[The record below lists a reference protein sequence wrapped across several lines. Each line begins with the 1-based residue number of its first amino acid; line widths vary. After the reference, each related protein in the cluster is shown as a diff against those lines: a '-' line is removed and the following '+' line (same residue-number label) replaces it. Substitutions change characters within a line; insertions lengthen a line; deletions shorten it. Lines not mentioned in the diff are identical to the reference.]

1 MAVIYLWLESQAGVP
16 LSDWALVV
24 LVVINA
30 FVVYVFGLHIS
41 RDLAEML
48 LHLPRPDFV
57 ASHLSLQDR
66 VNRIIA
72 HPPAVLAGLVYGGAL
87 GLGAYTIA
95 PHQTN
100 ETLRIAFGLFVCA
113 GSSMIGFGFWAVYRY
128 WRGFLRVLPT
138 VPLDILNLSQE
149 PVPAFLRFNSR
160 VVLLCAFVGS
170 MAILGL
176 ALADYKSTPPIIIF
190 SICTFLTVGATYAV
204 PTIPLSNRLNR
215 LRSEELDKIERQI
228 SLHIAAL
235 TDPDVSTEGLKK
247 LHELREAQSIVSG
260 IKTLPPGGQISVSAT
275 AFVTALS
282 FLPAGIQYIQ
292 QMMAVPVQ

>member
-1 MAVIYLWLESQAGVP
+1 MAIIYLWLEATAGVP
-16 LSDWALVV
+16 LSDWALVA

-30 FVVYVFGLHIS
+30 YVVYVFGLHIS

-57 ASHLSLQDR
+57 PDGLDIQGR

-72 HPPAVLAGLVYGGAL
+72 HPPAVLAGILYGAAL
-87 GLGAYTIA
+87 GAGAYIIA

-113 GSSMIGFGFWAVYRY
+113 GSSMIGFGLWAIFRF

-138 VPLDILNLSQE
+138 LELDILNLSKE

-215 LRSEELDKIERQI
+215 LRSEELDKIEQQI
-228 SLHIAAL
+228 SRHVAAL
-235 TDPDVSTEGLKK
+235 SDPNVNTEGLRK
-247 LHELREAQSIVSG
+247 LNELREAQGIISG

-292 QMMAVPVQ
+292 QMMAVP